1 MFNSVILVG
10 RVVEKPVCRQ
20 LESGL
25 TVSTL
30 TLAVTRPFKNSE
42 GEYDTDFI
50 KCTLWEGIAEIAG
63 QFCTKGSVIG
73 IKGRLSVRSS
83 EISFEEQKKNL
94 KLLEVIAERVSLIHT
109 IKEVDGM

>member
-10 RVVEKPVCRQ
+10 RVVEKPVCKQ

-30 TLAVTRPFKNSE
+30 TLAVTRPFKNSD

-50 KCTLWEGIAEIAG
+50 KCTLWEGIAEVAG

-73 IKGRLSVRSS
+73 IKGRLSVRTS
-83 EISFEEQKKNL
+83 EVAFEEQKKTL
-94 KLLEVIAERVSLIHT
+94 KLLEVIVERISLIHT